1 MRRVGVLALVA
12 VLLLAPGQA
21 LAQAKASVWGDVDDQ
36 SLSVMKT
43 AHGIAATEKAILQMK
58 LDALSGIKADINDRL
73 LLLKA
78 GNTTLTQEENAALT
92 TALADLDEAT
102 GKLAAQTDT
111 LNAARKT
118 YADALAKRDVKA
130 TTTALSTLAGC
141 YDDAS
146 SQANLTG
153 AQLRVVLKVLKSVP
167 VTVAT
172 PVPTAEETAA
182 AEGAAQATAAAETE
196 ASGGH

>member
-1 MRRVGVLALVA
+1 MGALVLVTA
-12 VLLLAPGQA
+12 LLLAPGQTM
-21 LAQAKASVWGDVDDQ
+21 AQAKANVWGDTDEQ
-36 SLSVMKT
+36 TLSVLRT

-58 LDALSGIKADINDRL
+58 LSALSELQGDINDRL

-78 GNTTLTQEENAALT
+78 GNAVLTKEESAALE
-92 TALADLDEAT
+92 TALADLNEAT

-111 LNAARKT
+111 LNAARET
-118 YADALAKRDVKA
+118 YADALAKRDVMA
-130 TTTALSTLAGC
+130 TTTALSALAGC

-153 AQLRVVLKVLKSVP
+153 ARLRIVLAVLKSVS
-167 VTVAT
+167 VTLPT
-172 PVPTAEETAA
+172 PTPTVE
-182 AEGAAQATAAAETE
+182 ATAVVETTAAETGK